1 MEKNMQ
7 SKPSQ
12 LNIELIKAG
21 AGAGKTTALITSL
34 MECIKGNTPFP
45 RVAVST
51 FTRSSARELKERIIV
66 RALQSEKKDL
76 IHYVSYSPH
85 LQISTIHGLC
95 RRFIEIQGY
104 QVGFSP
110 GTDLMNEQESDEL
123 FKAILKELV
132 LEKQTGTSLL
142 EHYSFKELSHIV
154 KQHVLHIQEHP
165 EGAPFS
171 QQEIQHSIEAE
182 KPQKTPRALEKW
194 VAEEESLKKCEEIS
208 HQLQQLGKKTLQLW
222 RKQKQD
228 LSRITLSDLEIL
240 TLEILKSTSKT
251 KSPTFQGNGGLWDF
265 WFLDEYQDISPIQK
279 EILDRFAQK
288 SQKVFMVGDPQQSI
302 YSFRDADVSI
312 FEEKIKEVSQ
322 KKHSQIKDLHINYRS
337 CVELIAFFNDFFSK
351 ENNFSPIQPPVKKKS
366 NSKKEVARFI
376 LKEHSGSMQEKT
388 EEEIKEVLKEIRR
401 LIKTG
406 VKPEEITVLA
416 LQNKP
421 LRELAQCLKK
431 NKVNLHLHAHGH
443 FEKRREIQDALFL
456 LYFLLNPHEDENLIG
471 LLRTPYCR
479 IADSVLV
486 EYLNKKNK
494 FQSLWSFCVTQFKD
508 KEEFQKLNSYLEH
521 TQEKGITNTFQKALE
536 ELNFFNLSY
545 WQDPTGAREANLW
558 KLLYIL
564 KDYESKGPGVL
575 SGFADSLLYE
585 SGDTESGHSSQS
597 AVSAI
602 ESSGV
607 QLMTIHASKG
617 LEFKHVI
624 LMQVCAGFRH
634 KEESPYFGKEK
645 KTGRWTLSL
654 RGKEEDKRV
663 KNLLH
668 KKMIEEKKEKELKE
682 FDRLLYVALTRAK
695 ETVTLIGV
703 GKQVS
708 QSWPARFT
716 FFEDL
721 KPGPHQAK
729 DYTYFVSN

>member
-7 SKPSQ
+7 SQSPQ

-21 AGAGKTTALITSL
+21 AGAGKTTALITAL
-34 MECIKGNTPFP
+34 MECIKGKSPFP

-66 RALQSEKKDL
+66 KALQSGKKEL
-76 IHYVSYSPH
+76 IQYVSYSPH
-85 LQISTIHGLC
+85 LHISTIHGLC
-95 RRFIEIQGY
+95 RRFIEVQGY
-104 QVGFSP
+104 QLGFSP
-110 GTDLMNEQESDEL
+110 GTALMNEQESDEL
-123 FKAILKELV
+123 FKSILKELV
-132 LEKQTGTSLL
+132 LEQQVGSSLL
-142 EHYSFKELSHIV
+142 EHYSFKELNSIV
-154 KQHVLHIQEHP
+154 KHYVLHIQEHP
-165 EGAPFS
+165 KGVPFS
-171 QQEIQHSIEAE
+171 PQEIQNSIEEE
-182 KPQKTPRALEKW
+182 KSKTTKRALETW
-194 VAEEESLKKCEEIS
+194 VTEEESLKECEEIS
-208 HQLQQLGKKTLQLW
+208 HQLEQLGKKTLQLW
-222 RKQKQD
+222 RRKKQE

-240 TLEILKSTSKT
+240 TLEVLKSSHKT
-251 KSPTFQGNGGLWDF
+251 EEAISIGGLWDF

-288 SQKVFMVGDPQQSI
+288 SQKVFIVGDPQQSI

-312 FEEKIKEVSQ
+312 FEQKIKEVSE
-322 KKHSQIKDLHINYRS
+322 KEHSQVKNLHTNYRS
-337 CVELIAFFNDFFSK
+337 CVELIAFFNDFFPK
-351 ENNFSPIQPPVKKKS
+351 ENNFSPIQPPLKKKGD
-366 NSKKEVARFI
+366 SKKEVARFI

-388 EEEIKEVLKEIRR
+388 EEEIKEVLNQIRR
-401 LIKTG
+401 LIKKG

-421 LRELAQCLKK
+421 LRELAQYLKK

-471 LLRTPYCR
+471 LFRTPYCR
-479 IADSVLV
+479 ITDSVLTQ
-486 EYLNKKNK
+486 YLNKKNK
-494 FQSLWSFCVTQFKD
+494 FQSLWSFCIAEFKD
-508 KEEFQKLNSYLEH
+508 KGEIQKLHSYLQH
-521 TQEKGITNTFQKALE
+521 IKEKGIISTFQKALE

-545 WQDPTGAREANLW
+545 WQDPTGAKEANLW
-558 KLLYIL
+558 KLLYTL
-564 KDYESKGPGVL
+564 KEYDSKGGGVL
-575 SGFADSLLYE
+575 AGFADYLLYD

-624 LMQVCAGFRH
+624 LMQVSAGFRH

-663 KNLLH
+663 KNVLH
-668 KKMIEEKKEKELKE
+668 KKMIEDKKEKELKE

-703 GKQVS
+703 GKQAN
-708 QSWPARFT
+708 QSWPTRFA
-716 FFEDL
+716 FFEGL
-721 KPGPHQAK
+721 ESGPHQAK
-729 DYTYFVSN
+729 DYTYFVDN